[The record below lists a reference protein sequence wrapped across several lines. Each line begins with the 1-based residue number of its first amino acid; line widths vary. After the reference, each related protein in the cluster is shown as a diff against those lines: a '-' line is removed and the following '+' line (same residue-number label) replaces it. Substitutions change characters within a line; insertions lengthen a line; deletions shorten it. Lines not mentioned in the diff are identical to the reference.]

1 MLPPHAPFS
10 ELLARALDQ
19 DQEALGSLLAHYDPY
34 LYLLA
39 QRRLG
44 RQVQARVD
52 PADIVQ
58 QTLLEAQRDL
68 PAFRGQDE
76 AAFLAWLTRILQ
88 HNVSQ
93 ALQQHLVAKKRSTL
107 HEYSLD
113 EPRPT
118 GQALGESLASDQ
130 STPSQRAMRGEAAVR
145 LAQAIRLLPHDQQE
159 AVRLRHLEG
168 CTLREIAESLDR
180 SELAAAGLIKRG
192 LQRLRAY
199 FEKDHF
205 AERQEQGE

>member
-1 MLPPHAPFS
+1 MLPPIRPFP
-10 ELLARALDQ
+10 ELLARALGY
-19 DQEALGSLLAHYDPY
+19 DQEALGALLSRYEPY

-44 RQVQARVD
+44 RQIQSRLD

-68 PAFRGQDE
+68 AAFRGSDE
-76 AAFLAWLTRILQ
+76 AAFLAWLSRILQ

-93 ALQQHLVAKKRSTL
+93 VFQQHLVSKKRSAH

-113 EPRPT
+113 ELRLT
-118 GQALGESLASDQ
+118 GQAIGDSLASEH

-145 LAQAIRLLPHDQQE
+145 LAQAIRQLPPDQQE

-168 CTLREIAESLDR
+168 YTLRQIASSLDR

-192 LQRLRAY
+192 LQRLRSQ
-199 FEKDHF
+199 FEDEVSAKRP
-205 AERQEQGE
+205 AG